1 MRHFS
6 VQKFKNQIL
15 GENQKIRSHF
25 SGPILRFLLFWIFAR
40 EKVKKLIFSTFLHAK
55 IKKAKIAKSAKNII
69 QARILWSR

>member
-25 SGPILRFLLFWIFAR
+25 SGP
-40 EKVKKLIFSTFLHAK
+40 TF
-55 IKKAKIAKSAKNII
+55 IAKTLKKIRGLAQKMTEEIENEKKIFRKFQSEISSI
-69 QARILWSR
+69 F